1 MSASSLLPHSRRRFL
16 QTSLGIGALAAL
28 GGAASRGA
36 NAAQPSGRNTDVVRL
51 TWGLS
56 GFSVIPKERGELER
70 TLAKDG
76 IKVEWVGPFPNHA
89 PTLQAVTGGT
99 ADFSFG
105 GSTTPALAAI
115 IAGSPLVFTQFLI
128 YDPRTTAIIA
138 KDGSG
143 IDKVQDLVGK
153 SVAVNR
159 SGLGEF
165 LLVAALEKFNV
176 DRSKVKFVYLNPPD
190 AAPAL
195 AAGKVDAWSMWSPGV
210 DIARVE
216 YKAHDVFLEE
226 RDLDFQIDFTSW
238 LTRRQFAQENPD
250 LVRAVNAALAAEAKW
265 ATENTQEAERIAQAK
280 GGYSDQVRDHLAG
293 LKRQYKIYSVDD
305 KTFVDNLQTAS
316 DWLVERKVLPEK
328 VKVSDHLAKLD

>member
-1 MSASSLLPHSRRRFL
+1 MTHSAYTFSRRRFL
-16 QTSLGIGALAAL
+16 ASSLVGAGALA
-28 GGAASRGA
+28 GAGSLAGLTFD
-36 NAAQPSGRNTDVVRL
+36 AARAATGRTTDTLRL
-51 TWGLS
+51 TWGYTGLT
-56 GFSVIPKERGELER
+56 FIVKERGELEKN
-70 TLAKDG
+70 LAKQG

-143 IDKVQDLVGK
+143 IDKVEDLVGK

-165 LLVAALEKFNV
+165 LLVAALEKHGI
-176 DRSKVKFVYLNPPD
+176 DRSKVNFVYLNPPD

-195 AAGKVDAWSMWSPGV
+195 ASGKVDAWSMWSPGV
-210 DIARVE
+210 DIARFE

-226 RDLDFQIDFTSW
+226 RDLDFQIDFTSY
-238 LTRRQFAQENPD
+238 LTRREFAEQNPD
-250 LVRAVNAALAAEAKW
+250 LVRAFNAALQ
-265 ATENTQEAERIAQAK
+265 TEAEWASTHTEEAEKLAQAK
-280 GGYSDQVRDHLAG
+280 AGYSDQVRDHFIS
-293 LKRQYKIYSVDD
+293 LKKQYKLYPVNDEA
-305 KTFVDNLQTAS
+305 FLAQLQKAS
-316 DWLVERKVLPEK
+316 EWLVERKVLPEP
-328 VKVSDHLAKLD
+328 VTISDHLAQI